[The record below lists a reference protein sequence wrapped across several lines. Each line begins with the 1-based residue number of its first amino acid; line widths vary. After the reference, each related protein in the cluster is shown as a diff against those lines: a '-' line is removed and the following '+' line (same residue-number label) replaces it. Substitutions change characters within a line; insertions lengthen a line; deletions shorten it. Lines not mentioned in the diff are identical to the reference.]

1 MLSNFVQW
9 QLVYFLLGEDIIS
22 AVKAKINV
30 ANKQSKEGR
39 CTILPKIF
47 GTCFH
52 MNT

>member
-39 CTILPKIF
+39 CTILRKYLVLAF
-47 GTCFH
+47 T
-52 MNT
+52 

>member
-30 ANKQSKEGR
+30 ANKPVQG
-39 CTILPKIF
+39 
-47 GTCFH
+47 G
-52 MNT
+52 